1 MQMQKAN
8 NFQTGKVQP
17 DGVAS
22 FLLNF
27 LPISAWCCLKVKK
40 KLPVKSVCSKLRN
53 VTRSLFLL
61 EKKVFLYSLEI

>member
-1 MQMQKAN
+1 MSYNFWMIMQMQKAN

-40 KLPVKSVCSKLRN
+40 KLPVKKR
-53 VTRSLFLL
+53 
-61 EKKVFLYSLEI
+61 VF

>member
-1 MQMQKAN
+1 MIMQMQKAN

-40 KLPVKSVCSKLRN
+40 KLPVKKR
-53 VTRSLFLL
+53 
-61 EKKVFLYSLEI
+61 VF